1 MVKCVFTRFGYVEF
15 RLAALVVVAA
25 LMEAAP
31 VEAALAAARLGRRRT
46 RPAKR
51 HLLYLLLPRQAV
63 LTLAAAVALK
73 WAEVLTLA
81 AAVALKLAEVLTLAP
96 VVPKLAEML
105 TLAAAVVPKLAEVRT
120 LAPARRH
127 LRAHHHQAHQAVPL
141 RLREQ

>member
-1 MVKCVFTRFGYVEF
+1 MGKCVFACSGYLEL
-15 RLAALVVVAA
+15 RLVALVVVAA
-25 LMEAAP
+25 LVEAAP
-31 VEAALAAARLGRRRT
+31 VEAALAAARLGRRRP

-51 HLLYLLLPRQAV
+51 HLLYLLLTRQAV

-96 VVPKLAEML
+96 
-105 TLAAAVVPKLAEVRT
+105 
-120 LAPARRH
+120 ARRH
-127 LRAHHHQAHQAVPL
+127 LRAHPHQAHQAVPL

>member
-1 MVKCVFTRFGYVEF
+1 MGKCVFACSGYLEL
-15 RLAALVVVAA
+15 RLVALVVVAA
-25 LMEAAP
+25 LVEAAP

-51 HLLYLLLPRQAV
+51 HLLYLLLTRQA
-63 LTLAAAVALK
+63 
-73 WAEVLTLA
+73 VLTLA

-96 VVPKLAEML
+96 VVSK
-105 TLAAAVVPKLAEVRT
+105 LAAAVVPKLAEVLT